1 VIDGGLRIEMPRTRR
16 PGQRGFGRLLRVQV
30 DSPAALDFRTAD
42 LDLLILGVKSAPADL
57 LISVQARDRGKR
69 IWRALTRPALLESL
83 LSVRAGYLL
92 SLPHSSRQVEQL
104 RLVLET
110 RSEVP
115 ITFERIAL
123 YPVTARASTHP

>member
-16 PGQRGFGRLLRVQV
+16 PRQRGFGRLLRVQV